1 MLKNVEKNQS
11 KENSPLTPKIYLLNK
26 ENQYD

>member
-11 KENSPLTPKIYLLNK
+11 KENSPLTQKTYLLNK
-26 ENQYD
+26 ERQND